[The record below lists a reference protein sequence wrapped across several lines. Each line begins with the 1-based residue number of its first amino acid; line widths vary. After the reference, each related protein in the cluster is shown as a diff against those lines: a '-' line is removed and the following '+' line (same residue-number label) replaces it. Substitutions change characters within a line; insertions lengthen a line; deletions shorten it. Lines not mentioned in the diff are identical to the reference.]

1 MPSSFRE
8 VKRKEKVTSMG
19 IKGYSPLLDL
29 NNPFDIVKDVVPD
42 EFHLVR
48 EGITKQLLLRLANS
62 KSQAFETV
70 WSAFNDVYQDMRVFA
85 ELGWRTRSLENFAFF
100 KGKRFSSVMQYYND

>member
-1 MPSSFRE
+1 M
-8 VKRKEKVTSMG
+8 TSKG

-29 NNPFDIVKDVVPD
+29 NNSFDIVKDVVPD

-48 EGITKQLLLRLANS
+48 EGMTKQLLLRLANS
-62 KSQAFETV
+62 KTQSFERV
-70 WSAFNDVYQDMRVFA
+70 WSAFSDVYQDMRVFA

-100 KGKRFSSVMQYYND
+100 KGKRFVAMHYYTDIMTRLDLVQ